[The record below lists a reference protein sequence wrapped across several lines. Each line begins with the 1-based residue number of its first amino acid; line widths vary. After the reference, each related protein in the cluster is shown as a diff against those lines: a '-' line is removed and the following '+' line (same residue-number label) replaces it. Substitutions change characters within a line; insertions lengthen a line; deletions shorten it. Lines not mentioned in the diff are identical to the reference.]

1 MENVEQEVLQFLA
14 LKQKGKVVVMLHC
27 VAHYRFSFST
37 ANKTESSENK

>member
-27 VAHYRFSFST
+27 VAHYRFSFFYRKQ
-37 ANKTESSENK
+37 NRIKGE